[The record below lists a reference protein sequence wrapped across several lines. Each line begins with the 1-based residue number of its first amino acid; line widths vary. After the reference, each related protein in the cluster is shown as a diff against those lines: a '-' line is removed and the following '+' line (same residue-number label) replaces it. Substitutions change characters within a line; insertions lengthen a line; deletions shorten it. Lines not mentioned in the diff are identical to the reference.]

1 MIMKAK
7 IGIIHTTSATISSL
21 DKLVK
26 EKIDGVEMIHF
37 LDDSILGDMKER
49 HNVDFVRERWISYAG
64 TPPGFGPPPIL
75 WKSWG
80 WMRSYRRAL
89 R

>member
-49 HNVDFVRERWISYAG
+49 HNLSGNAG
-64 TPPGFGPPPIL
+64 FPMPGL

-80 WMRSYRRAL
+80 WMRSCRRAL